1 MQGITSGMA
10 PMLQRN
16 EEEVL
21 KQMLKDRGLS
31 EIEERLGIRIPR
43 DKEESEEA
51 LINRALGMT
60 GRPISKRGN
69 EFIYG
74 DDDGLSFYI
83 NPETNGGGLRYSKKF
98 ADGGISNLKDGGFP
112 DLTGDGKVTQ
122 KDILRGRG
130 IEGFAD
136 GGEAGTKYFG
146 RDGLIF
152 DPYNPLDYAMAI
164 PGLGL
169 AGAGIKALSTGNKM
183 KKAANA
189 ASKLSNPVTNTAA
202 GGALA
207 YTIGDAIKEGLS
219 EDYTNP
225 SVAYIDE
232 DSGNYFYYDPV
243 DEDYYLFEDN
253 EVPEGYTLEQ

>member
-1 MQGITSGMA
+1 MSGMD
-10 PMLQRN
+10 PIPQRN

-31 EIEERLGIRIPR
+31 TIEKRLGIKIPR

-51 LINRALGMT
+51 LINRTLRMT
-60 GRPISKRGN
+60 GRPISKRGD

-83 NPETNGGGLRYSKKF
+83 NPKTNGGGLRYSKKF

-130 IEGFAD
+130 IEGFAE

-152 DPYNPLDYAMAI
+152 DPYNPLDWAMAI

-183 KKAANA
+183 RKAANA
-189 ASKLSNPVTNTAA
+189 ASKLSNPVTNVAGLTAL
-202 GGALA
+202 GVELGTDPEIQDMFKSQS
-207 YTIGDAIKEGLS
+207 YNEMYEPG
-219 EDYTNP
+219 
-225 SVAYIDE
+225 VAYE
-232 DSGNYFYYDPV
+232 YEGGYFEYDPND
-243 DEDYYLFEDN
+243 DEIYVLDDI
-253 EVPEGYTLEQ
+253 PEGYRIEK

>member
-1 MQGITSGMA
+1 MQGIMSGLEPTS
-10 PMLQRN
+10 QRN

-21 KQMLKDRGLS
+21 KRMLKDRSIL
-31 EIEERLGIRIPR
+31 ELEDRLGIKIPIGK
-43 DKEESEEA
+43 DQSEED
-51 LINRALGMT
+51 LINRVLQMT
-60 GRPISKRGN
+60 GRPISKRGD
-69 EFIYG
+69 EFTYG
-74 DDDGLSFYI
+74 QDDGLSFYVNPKI
-83 NPETNGGGLRYSKKF
+83 NGAGIRYSKNF

-130 IEGFAD
+130 IEGFAK

-169 AGAGIKALSTGNKM
+169 VGAGIKALSTGNKM

-202 GGALA
+202 GGAFA
-207 YTIGDAIKEGLS
+207 YTIGDAIKEDLS
-219 EDYTNP
+219 KDYTNP

-243 DEDYYLFEDN
+243 DEDYYLFEN
-253 EVPEGYTLEQ
+253 NQVPEGYTLEQ

>member
-1 MQGITSGMA
+1 MNEGIMSGMA
-10 PMLQRN
+10 PMPQRN

-31 EIEERLGIRIPR
+31 EIEERLGIRISR

-60 GRPISKRGN
+60 GRPISKRGD

-98 ADGGISNLKDGGFP
+98 ADGGIAS
-112 DLTGDGKVTQ
+112 
-122 KDILRGRG
+122 
-130 IEGFAD
+130 FAE

-183 KKAANA
+183 RKAANA

-243 DEDYYLFEDN
+243 DKDYYLFEDN